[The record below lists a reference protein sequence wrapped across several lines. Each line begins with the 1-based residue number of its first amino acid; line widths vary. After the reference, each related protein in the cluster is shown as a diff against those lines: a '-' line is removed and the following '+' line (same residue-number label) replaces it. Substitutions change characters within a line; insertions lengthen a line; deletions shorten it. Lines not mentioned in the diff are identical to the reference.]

1 MKKLLYL
8 FAMLATV
15 VLVGCNREKSVDSL
29 PEDVQDFVEE
39 FEDWFDKDDMVSVDE
54 VVVKGQDIIFKC
66 TFEEGK
72 KGAGTKVTKFV
83 KERGKDDIAEEIQ
96 RDILRHCSPD
106 GIEALRDGK
115 YNIILHLTGSKSEKE
130 EEIKISY
137 KKWPEKSDK
146 TERFVE
152 EYIKA
157 LEQGDEEK
165 IDILIEQYNRDTAS
179 YHLSAEQKKR
189 IEEAAWKVYYSKYD
203 EPAVEEVAAEPVED
217 YDYYNYDYDYY
228 Y

>member
-72 KGAGTKVTKFV
+72 KGAGTKITKFF

-137 KKWPEKSDK
+137 KKWPE
-146 TERFVE
+146 TLGREERIVK

-157 LEQGDEEK
+157 CEQRDVDAVVKLLSEADSTLRFTDEQNKQLEEAFNLAGDEF
-165 IDILIEQYNRDTAS
+165 QR
-179 YHLSAEQKKR
+179 
-189 IEEAAWKVYYSKYD
+189 KV
-203 EPAVEEVAAEPVED
+203 VEEYMKNVEMW
-217 YDYYNYDYDYY
+217 
-228 Y
+228 